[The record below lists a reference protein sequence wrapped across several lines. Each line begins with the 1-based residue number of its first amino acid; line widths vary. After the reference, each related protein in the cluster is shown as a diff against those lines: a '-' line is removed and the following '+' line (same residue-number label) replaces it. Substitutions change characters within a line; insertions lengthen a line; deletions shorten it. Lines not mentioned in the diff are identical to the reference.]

1 MASTYAQQVGLV
13 RWAPK
18 GWEWPTNCRDCRN
31 DEVVLW
37 LLLHSTQGETHGAD
51 RHDCISR
58 SSRPDS
64 YYCYID
70 REGGRGSLWVTQ
82 GITGQGRAAFRQFFL
97 FCFSGGLSYFCP
109 FRKSLEMF
117 RSFSC
122 VFLINLGALNGSRGL
137 KKFKSFIHLNN
148 NNWFFLWKQKFRWNL
163 FNRV

>member
-18 GWEWPTNCRDCRN
+18 GWEWPTNCRDCGN

-70 REGGRGSLWVTQ
+70 REEEGDRFELRRESLDRGGRHFVSFFFFVFQ
-82 GITGQGRAAFRQFFL
+82 AAFLISVHFENL
-97 FCFSGGLSYFCP
+97 SKCFVR
-109 FRKSLEMF
+109 FRVF
-117 RSFSC
+117 
-122 VFLINLGALNGSRGL
+122 FLINLGALNGSRGL
-137 KKFKSFIHLNN
+137 EKIQEFYSSQQQQLV
-148 NNWFFLWKQKFRWNL
+148 FLWKQKFRRNL